1 MGRMYTLDKKLLVGS
16 PEIRIGEK
24 VYPVDDRTK
33 NVKKILKLFA
43 ESKDDNN
50 DDSDKVDEALKLAF
64 GERYKEIEN
73 LNMPYEAYTVLVELV
88 IKALTGED
96 PDKEEGKAGSFPE
109 QKQ

>member
-33 NVKKILKLFA
+33 NVKKILKLFK
-43 ESKDDNN
+43 EIKNDN
-50 DDSDKVDEALKLAF
+50 DDSDKIDEALELAF
-64 GERYKEIEN
+64 GERYKEIED
-73 LNMPYEAYTVLVELV
+73 LNMPYGAYVELIELV
-88 IKALTGED
+88 IKALTGEE
-96 PDKEEGKAGSFPE
+96 PDKEEGKAESFPE